1 MDAWN
6 YQCRIDLQKII
17 LSKLQKKI
25 LLDHSNKEEPNESCA
40 ILYGNRNG
48 EENIVKEMWLTENI
62 DASPV
67 EFTLSNEQTLEMY
80 KKSEELNLEI
90 IGIFHSHPKGEAYP
104 SDTDEKF
111 MKINQDEYVWIIY
124 SGINKNFKAFI
135 LESEIPIEEK

>member
-1 MDAWN
+1 M
-6 YQCRIDLQKII
+6 QKII

-104 SDTDEKF
+104 SNTDKKF
-111 MKINQDEYVWIIY
+111 MENNPYVWIIY
-124 SGINKNFKAFI
+124 SGINKNFRAFI